1 VNGIALL
8 LHNDMDAY
16 RLVQLDAVVVDEALR
31 LEAAIRPFPHHRAH
45 RGLRDLQQAGGAG
58 EGCRLSGPGGEARP
72 APLAPPIGARRAA
85 NVAEPQVGRTA
96 VGGDDALEIAVG
108 NMARLVAHR
117 GKLQALVEDFARLA
131 RATARNRSADV
142 ALVRDAAAESDQ
154 LAFDYDRRYHGDV
167 G

>member
-1 VNGIALL
+1 VEAGEDCRLAGVGGE
-8 LHNDMDAY
+8 
-16 RLVQLDAVVVDEALR
+16 LVQPPSAE
-31 LEAAIRPFPHHRAH
+31 
-45 RGLRDLQQAGGAG
+45 
-58 EGCRLSGPGGEARP
+58 
-72 APLAPPIGARRAA
+72 PIGAQLAA
-85 NVAEPQVGRTA
+85 NVAEHQDRRTA